1 MTPSLGVCDADYRN
15 RTTARGESF
24 HNFFA
29 DYGPMEQVHHILL
42 LAAGA
47 IVGAMLGALVM
58 WVRARLQ
65 IGRAIARASRRSV
78 AQSRCT
84 LKGQIAEQMAPM
96 LPGFAYHPADAR
108 FLGDPVDY
116 VIFDGY
122 TSVKDSAANPDSIE
136 IVILDVKRGPGA
148 KLSPSQ
154 RAIAQAIRCGR
165 VRFEVLR
172 IDDDGVATLNSTTK
186 TSRHQVIH

>member
-1 MTPSLGVCDADYRN
+1 
-15 RTTARGESF
+15 
-24 HNFFA
+24 
-29 DYGPMEQVHHILL
+29 MEQIHPILL

-58 WVRARLQ
+58 WIRGRLQ

-96 LPGFAYHPADAR
+96 LAGFAYHPGDAR

-116 VIFDGY
+116 VIFNGY
-122 TSVKDSAANPDSIE
+122 TSMKDDAANPDSIE
-136 IVILDVKRGPGA
+136 IVILDVKRGAGA
-148 KLSPSQ
+148 KLTSSQ
-154 RAIAQAIRCGR
+154 RAIAQAIRAGR

-172 IDDDGVATLNSTTK
+172 IGDDGTATANSTTK
-186 TSRHQVIH
+186 TRRHQGIN